1 MNLPPLRAVQYFE
14 VVARLQSFSKAALE
28 LHVTQSAVSHQVRLL
43 EEHLD
48 VTLFERQGRM
58 FSLSNVGE
66 GFYEEISTALG
77 AISNASR
84 TIKSG
89 RKGKVRLAVYS
100 SLAVKWLIPRLESFK
115 QQYPHIEL
123 TLNMVAD
130 DVTFNEHIADCFI
143 SVIPPKKGYISK
155 SLYQECL
162 VPACGK
168 SLWQQIK
175 HLSLNDIINQ
185 QLLLSTQYFDVGE
198 NQHTDWLRW
207 CASAG
212 IPLASD
218 AKFSH
223 FSHVLFTAEAAKFN
237 LGIMLIDTMLM
248 ESISS
253 TDNLIQID
261 KHELVT
267 GDSYYFVYKE
277 NQAKNTD
284 IQALEHW
291 LLAQCVI

>member
-48 VTLFERQGRM
+48 VILFERQGRM
-58 FSLSNVGE
+58 FSLSSAGE

-84 TIKSG
+84 TIKAG
-89 RKGKVRLAVYS
+89 KQGKVRLAVYS

-130 DVTFNEHIADCFI
+130 DVTFNEQIADCFI
-143 SVIPPKKGYISK
+143 SVVPPKKGYIST
-155 SLYQECL
+155 SLYQERL

-185 QLLLSTQYFDVGE
+185 QLLLSTQYFDVDE

-212 IPLASD
+212 IP
-218 AKFSH
+218 
-223 FSHVLFTAEAAKFN
+223 
-237 LGIMLIDTMLM
+237 
-248 ESISS
+248 
-253 TDNLIQID
+253 
-261 KHELVT
+261 
-267 GDSYYFVYKE
+267 
-277 NQAKNTD
+277 
-284 IQALEHW
+284 
-291 LLAQCVI
+291 

>member
-28 LHVTQSAVSHQVRLL
+28 LYVTQSAVSHQVRLL

-48 VTLFERQGRM
+48 VTLFERQGRI
-58 FSLSNVGE
+58 FSLSSAGE
-66 GFYEEISTALG
+66 VFYEEISAALG
-77 AISNASR
+77 TISNASR
-84 TIKSG
+84 TIKTG
-89 RKGKVRLAVYS
+89 KQGKVRLAVYS

-130 DVTFNEHIADCFI
+130 DVTFNEQIADCFI
-143 SVIPPKKGYISK
+143 SVIPPKKGYIST
-155 SLYQECL
+155 SLYQERL
-162 VPACGK
+162 VPACGN
-168 SLWQQIK
+168 SLWKKIK
-175 HLSLNDIINQ
+175 HLSLNDMLNQ
-185 QLLLSTQYFDVGE
+185 HLLLSTQYFDVGD

-207 CASAG
+207 CASAD
-212 IPLASD
+212 IPLTTD

-253 TDNLIQID
+253 ADNLIQID
-261 KHELVT
+261 EHELVT